1 MEKRQMFESEV
12 VTRFSF
18 YFHGRLPSLPMPR
31 TERVCDSR
39 RSAVGC
45 QMPYL
50 HAMQTVAGTVRVSQR
65 FARLKLQLPP
75 EFFLLSFKTFPLLAC
90 RKPATARMKDFE
102 SLRDELL
109 WKGFGYGVTAVNPSR
124 IAVRL
129 FLSLCKWKFFFR
141 SCSDRKAVWPDRVFR
156 TCSWWSF
163 SLLILIR
170 LFLSL
175 IYTLMAHGGNV
186 VLLGLCDF

>member
-1 MEKRQMFESEV
+1 MVVLSANFPTRELKEICSGCFWVAFNYGLISYYASYFFFFSGSCLIHCRSIKMNRNETNNLSQSLRAGLSPLIMFRSSPFVSKWSLVCRTASGKHQMFLYESEV

-18 YFHGRLPSLPMPR
+18 YFHRRLSSLPMPR

-75 EFFLLSFKTFPLLAC
+75 
-90 RKPATARMKDFE
+90 
-102 SLRDELL
+102 
-109 WKGFGYGVTAVNPSR
+109 
-124 IAVRL
+124 
-129 FLSLCKWKFFFR
+129 
-141 SCSDRKAVWPDRVFR
+141 
-156 TCSWWSF
+156 SF
-163 SLLILIR
+163 SS
-170 LFLSL
+170 F
-175 IYTLMAHGGNV
+175 V
-186 VLLGLCDF
+186 